1 MYFIFGKWSTEQ
13 NDIYYFEHKLP
24 VVGGE
29 GGGGHSIMF
38 YMEGSASMSNL
49 LPFYIYHFWQ
59 KRRIPSNDE

>member
-29 GGGGHSIMF
+29 GGGGSLNNVLYGRLRLDVQSLTVLYI
-38 YMEGSASMSNL
+38 
-49 LPFYIYHFWQ
+49 PFYTEKAYTL
-59 KRRIPSNDE
+59 